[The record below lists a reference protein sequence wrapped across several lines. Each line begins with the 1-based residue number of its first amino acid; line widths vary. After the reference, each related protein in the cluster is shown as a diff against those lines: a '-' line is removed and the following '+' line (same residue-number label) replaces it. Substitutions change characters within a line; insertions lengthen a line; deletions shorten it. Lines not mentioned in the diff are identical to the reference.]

1 MSKKPCLDCGVVTE
15 NSRCPTHTA
24 ISAAKYERI
33 RGTPTERGYDNEW
46 RKVRLEILKRDRWT
60 CYLCGKQPLEGAD
73 ATVDHVV
80 PLSVLKNEARKL
92 RHDPSLLRACCRK
105 CNSSK
110 GNK

>member
-1 MSKKPCLDCGVVTE
+1 MSKKPCLDCGVVTD

-80 PLSVLKNEARKL
+80 PLSKGGSAN
-92 RHDPSLLRACCRK
+92 DPSNLTSACRR
-105 CNSSK
+105 CNSAK
-110 GNK
+110 KDRV